1 MFSLEIHPEI
11 KQFPLIFAFHPKKLT
26 VVREGKMDKVRSDN
40 RHRFNQEKFP
50 PDLTRQLMIP
60 RLGLGKIRLNIADLP
75 REDFKNPWIY
85 FPDEISRGAKLR
97 GEKLVRLR
105 ISKKIECF

>member
-1 MFSLEIHPEI
+1 
-11 KQFPLIFAFHPKKLT
+11 
-26 VVREGKMDKVRSDN
+26 
-40 RHRFNQEKFP
+40 
-50 PDLTRQLMIP
+50 MIP